1 MKKNVVLTVAMTMV
15 AVLVCVGFGF
25 HLGTKQ
31 AANVDYQKNPALD
44 AAWSSD
50 YPVGVGINNSED
62 EPKEPFITAGE
73 LIEETDDF
81 GWLLL
86 PAASLA
92 SDGIAVKATL
102 STNTEWKTA
111 TSYQATLQLPDEVFI
126 DDSNCNVDVYYPTSL
141 KAGETGTIIVIVS
154 SDNGYTYCGYCQ
166 FTAADSLQI
175 VYGSDRP
182 QVASGGEFDTF
193 KSNQLVVNFYTAAT
207 PEYYSN
213 RDGFA
218 GLYGAGGDVS
228 VKFIDI
234 NDTTDP
240 RVSLLDN
247 SK

>member
-15 AVLVCVGFGF
+15 AVLICVGFGF

-31 AANVDYQKNPALD
+31 AANVDYRKNPALD

-50 YPVGVGINNSED
+50 YPVGVGVNNSED

-86 PAASLA
+86 SAASLA

-102 STNTEWKTA
+102 STDAEWKTT

-126 DDSNCNVDVYYPTSL
+126 DDSECNAEVYYPTSL
-141 KAGETGTIIVIVS
+141 EAGEVGTIIMLVS

-166 FTAADSLQI
+166 FTAADNLQI
-175 VYGSDRP
+175 VYGSDHP
-182 QVASGGEFDTF
+182 QVTSGGDFDT
-193 KSNQLVVNFYTAAT
+193 SLDGYRLNVNFYTAAT
-207 PEYYSN
+207 PEHRSN
-213 RDGFA
+213 RDGSA
-218 GLYGAGGDVS
+218 GHYGAWGDMTIE
-228 VKFIDI
+228 FIDI
-234 NDTTDP
+234 TDTTDP

-247 SK
+247 I